1 MDAMRLASTLWH
13 HGGPAMTI
21 QEQLAMRSQGHNI
34 STRFTADGI
43 GTQPVVVSFAGAE
56 TTIWEMGDGPGL
68 SVGSSGAILELP
80 RRVG

>member
-1 MDAMRLASTLWH
+1 
-13 HGGPAMTI
+13 MTI

-56 TTIWEMGDGPGL
+56 TTIWEMGQPTVKDLGNDHRRKRNYF
-68 SVGSSGAILELP
+68 GSMKYQK
-80 RRVG
+80 

>member
-1 MDAMRLASTLWH
+1 MITEERRESWDCC
-13 HGGPAMTI
+13 
-21 QEQLAMRSQGHNI
+21 QVNI